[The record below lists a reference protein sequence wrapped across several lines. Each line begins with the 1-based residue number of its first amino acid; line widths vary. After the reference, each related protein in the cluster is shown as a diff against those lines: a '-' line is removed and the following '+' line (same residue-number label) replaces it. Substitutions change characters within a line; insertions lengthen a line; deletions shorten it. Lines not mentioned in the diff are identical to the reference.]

1 MILPFCKGWGL
12 PQSTAKK
19 EYRTQK
25 DTMCKKIIR
34 VLKYIYISQKIIGI
48 TKLGALL

>member
-12 PQSTAKK
+12 PQSTATK

-34 VLKYIYISQKIIGI
+34 VLKIYIEKIIGI